1 MVVAWILVMFYRYVK
16 FYYANFLFNY
26 FAAAELLNGKER
38 RIPFIMFD
46 WFPYIFFYFV
56 FVFPLLSLSL
66 PLTQTLVRSFVHFIH
81 DYCFVLFFYV
91 RSFICSDNYWI
102 FLTSRGIGGLAIG
115 TLHFLIPLYIND
127 IVPDDQKPLCH
138 SIMQVQ
144 FVLGI
149 LSQYILSK

>member
-26 FAAAELLNGKER
+26 FAAAELLNGEEDSR
-38 RIPFIMFD
+38 HLLCLIDFILFCLR
-46 WFPYIFFYFV
+46 YS
-56 FVFPLLSLSL
+56 LSLSL
-66 PLTQTLVRSFVHFIH
+66 SHSFVFFIH
-81 DYCFVLFFYV
+81 DDCFVYFVFYV
-91 RSFICSDNYWI
+91 GSFIFSDNYWAS
-102 FLTSRGIGGLAIG
+102 LAGRGIAGLAIG

-127 IVPDDQKPLCH
+127 IVPVDQKPLCH